1 MNSLEATTAIKLDMP
16 YPSIDLSSRRSSQST
31 STVDDEQYE
40 LARRF
45 MGPLTNELA
54 VLSSPEMVSSATSL
68 SSAED
73 ESNEPKPVIDGSGH
87 FEPVQITAEQADL
100 LEEASD
106 MSWSTT
112 EQIFWAIDRIPLLV
126 ILSLSSPMSIMW

>member
-1 MNSLEATTAIKLDMP
+1 MNSLEATTTIQVEMAN
-16 YPSIDLSSRRSSQST
+16 PSIDLSSRRSSQST

-45 MGPLTNELA
+45 TGPLGKEIA

-68 SSAED
+68 SSDED
-73 ESNEPKPVIDGSGH
+73 ESNEAKPVIDESGH
-87 FEPVQITAEQADL
+87 FEPVQITAEQVDL

-106 MSWSTT
+106 MS
-112 EQIFWAIDRIPLLV
+112 
-126 ILSLSSPMSIMW
+126 